1 MTRDGSTPTPSRRR
15 LFASGVALCCSAPV
29 SAAAGADGDDAE
41 VIAMGRALEALMPE
55 IEHRHERQTER
66 IEAAHAAVVED
77 ERWATAD
84 LAEQHELRTLYE
96 DLHGVNDDEVDPEP
110 LHLRLDEIRRRMEIL
125 PATTMSGLQAKA
137 KLVAF
142 RHGPFDE
149 EAADLGSLLRDLGV
163 VRQA

>member
-1 MTRDGSTPTPSRRR
+1 MIPVRPASTPSRRG
-15 LFASGVALCCSAPV
+15 LFAAGVALCCSAPTPATAN
-29 SAAAGADGDDAE
+29 AAGDDAE
-41 VIAMGRALEALMPE
+41 LIAMGRELEALGPE
-55 IEHRHERQTER
+55 VERRHERQTER

-84 LAEQHELRTLYE
+84 LGQRCALRGLYE

-110 LHLRLDEIRRRMEIL
+110 LYLRLDEIRRRMEIL
-125 PATTMSGLQAKA
+125 PAATTGGLQAKA

-149 EAADLGSLLRDLGV
+149 EAADLASLLRDLGV
-163 VRQA
+163 MRQP